1 MTAFI
6 RKRSMTPLKID
17 SEPTGSWMQTGRP
30 PTLVLISSTQRKKSA
45 PILSI
50 LFTNT
55 TRGTP
60 YLSA

>member
-1 MTAFI
+1 M
-6 RKRSMTPLKID
+6 PLKFD
-17 SEPTGSWMQTGRP
+17 SEPIGSWMQTGRP

-50 LFTNT
+50 LLTNT